1 MIVISMSLGGSTDP
15 LASVSTGFF
24 SSKAEILGLIAFTVI
39 VLFLIALPLK
49 AKFIGKK

>member
-1 MIVISMSLGGSTDP
+1 VEVLILLP
-15 LASVSTGFF
+15 QLALVF